1 GRDLGN
7 GINLDVFAGDPAFQQ
22 AIASG
27 RIEDALERVQDIAPF
42 LPSFQPPAGWQAPA
56 DTPIP
61 IDFIP
66 PSGTKL
72 VIPPSVVVPSDTPL
86 PDTFEPAPAPAPP
99 APAPSP
105 APGGGGE
112 GGGGTG
118 TPPFEAKVE
127 GGVLSFSHGSGEISF
142 TLDGTEAT
150 FSRGSATS
158 P

>member
-1 GRDLGN
+1 
-7 GINLDVFAGDPAFQQ
+7 
-22 AIASG
+22 
-27 RIEDALERVQDIAPF
+27 F

-66 PSGTKL
+66 PPGTKL

-105 APGGGGE
+105 SPGGGGE
-112 GGGGTG
+112 GGDSGGGTG

-127 GGVLSFSHGSGEISF
+127 GGVLSFAHGSGEISF

-158 P
+158 TTKIDFSTVTKITVAAGQTLTTTATQATGRTID